1 MSFRDLD
8 IKIRYR
14 SNEHDFP
21 RDFFIPVLQET
32 AIYKRSVG
40 YFSTSA
46 LIDLSTGLFAMAERG
61 GKVQLICSP
70 KLSPEDIQ
78 AIDLGYRTREEVII
92 DALEISLTS
101 PLNFFEEER
110 LNLIANMI
118 ASGMLEMRLAFMTT
132 DTGINIYHEKIAV
145 YIDSDGN
152 RISFTGSMNESS
164 NGFEENFES
173 IYTFCSWK
181 DSSQVAAVNEA
192 ERDFDNNWIDNT
204 KKLKIVPFPDVIIE
218 KLLTFHKSS
227 VDYTTD
233 EREYNYKS
241 YLKKNSKFHLPNHV
255 KLRDYQNAANSEWF
269 KQHCKGIYSMCTGA
283 GKTFTSLAAMVQ
295 LAEQLNDRLAV
306 FIVCPYIHLVSQWEE
321 DVIEWAPIPIIAHS
335 KSTTP
340 HWENR
345 LKQAC
350 RRFRKEGFP
359 FVCITTN
366 DTFSGPKV
374 QPYVSKLTEEDNILF
389 IVDEAHNFGSETL
402 SSIMPNQFKYRIALS
417 ATIERHMDKAGTERL
432 FRFFGD
438 EVINYGLEDAIRD
451 KALVPYDYFPI
462 PVYLKDDELRT
473 YQQLTRDLKKY
484 LIQKNGKIRVSESG
498 KFIVYRRTRLL
509 AGAKAKVG
517 LLMEMMKDY
526 RDKKNILV
534 YCGATMSED
543 EDSGEEARQ
552 IDLVTQKLK
561 SEYGMSVQRFTA
573 EENLKERQSIKEYFQ
588 DGLYQVITAIKCLD
602 EGVNIPGIQTA
613 FIMSSSRNPKEFI
626 QRRGRLLRRSEG
638 KKKAVIYDFV
648 TLPRDLDD
656 VFPVNFEE
664 DKSIILGELA
674 RINEF
679 GKLATNREEAE
690 SLMSRIMSSYGVYID
705 IEEEIKKAEDYYG
718 DE

>member
-14 SNEHDFP
+14 SNEHNFP
-21 RDFFIPVLQET
+21 RDFFIPVLKET

-40 YFSTSA
+40 FFSTSA

-78 AIDLGYRTREEVII
+78 AIDLGYKTRDEVII
-92 DALEISLTS
+92 GALEVSLTS
-101 PLNFFEEER
+101 PLSFFEEER

-132 DTGINIYHEKIAV
+132 NTGINIYHEKIAV

-152 RISFTGSMNESS
+152 RISFAGSMNESS

-181 DSSQVAAVNEA
+181 DASQVAAVNEA

-204 KKLKIVPFPDVIIE
+204 NKLKVVPFPSVIIE
-218 KLLTFHKSS
+218 KLLAFRKPT
-227 VDYTTD
+227 VDYSTD
-233 EREYNYKS
+233 DREYSYKS
-241 YLKKNSKFHLPNHV
+241 YIKNSSKFRMPEHV
-255 KLRDYQNAANSEWF
+255 KMRDYQNAANDKWF
-269 KQHCKGIYSMCTGA
+269 QQNCKGIYSMCTGA
-283 GKTFTSLAAMVQ
+283 GKTYTSLAAMVR
-295 LAEQLNDRLAV
+295 LAEKLNDKLAV

-340 HWENR
+340 HWEDR

-350 RRFRKEGFP
+350 RRFRKEGTP

-374 QPYVSKLTEEDNILF
+374 QPYVSRFTEEDNVLF
-389 IVDEAHNFGSETL
+389 IVDEAHNFGSEAL
-402 SSIMPNQFKYRIALS
+402 ANIMPSQFKYRIALS
-417 ATIERHMDKAGTERL
+417 ATIERHMDKAGTNRL
-432 FRFFGD
+432 FQFFGD
-438 EVINYGLEDAIRD
+438 EVINYGLEDAIND

-462 PVYLKDDELRT
+462 PVYLEDDELRK

-484 LIQKNGKIRVSESG
+484 LIQKNGKIRVSEAG
-498 KFIVYRRTRLL
+498 KFIVYSRTRLL
-509 AGAKAKVG
+509 AGARAKVR
-517 LLMEMMKDY
+517 LLMELIEGY
-526 RDKKNILV
+526 TDKRNILV
-534 YCGATMSED
+534 YCGATMAED
-543 EDSGEEARQ
+543 EDSGEESRQ
-552 IDLVTQKLK
+552 IDLVTQKLRT
-561 SEYGMSVQRFTA
+561 EYGMSVQRFTA
-573 EENLKERQSIKEYFQ
+573 EEDLKERQNIKEYFQ
-588 DGLYQVITAIKCLD
+588 DGLYQVVTAIKCLD

-638 KKKAVIYDFV
+638 KIKAVIYDFV

-656 VFPVNFEE
+656 VLPTDYDE

-679 GKLATNREEAE
+679 GKLAKNRETAEA
-690 SLMSRIMSSYGVYID
+690 LMTRVMDSYGVYID
-705 IEEEIKKAEDYYG
+705 IEEETKRAEDYYG